1 MDKLIDLPHVQA
13 VMEEMAIAIRNEY
26 QDNLIRNDRIA
37 KGDLLNDV
45 EFEIVKGD
53 YTYSIYIKMKDYWYY
68 VENGRKAGKM
78 PPIARK
84 EGEATPEVTILD
96 WVIAKPI
103 LPRPNSK
110 GKLPTPKQ
118 LAFLIARKIGKL
130 GTEGTHDLRKAT
142 DSIWDTFEEK
152 LYEAIDKDLDTA
164 LVSIF
169 HYM

>member
-37 KGDLLNDV
+37 SGDLLNNI
-45 EFEIVKGD
+45 EYEITRGDFTFTIYVK
-53 YTYSIYIKMKDYWYY
+53 MRDYWYY

-78 PPIARK
+78 PPIQN
-84 EGEATPEVTILD
+84 ILD
-96 WVIAKPI
+96 WVKIKPV

-110 GKLPTPKQ
+110 GKLPTPQQ
-118 LAFLIARKIGKL
+118 LAFLIARKIGEL

-142 DSIWDTFEEK
+142 DTIWDTFEDR
-152 LYEAIDKDLDTA
+152 LYEAIDEDVDA
-164 LVSIF
+164 AFIQIF